1 MATSSSSTVGLKL
14 LIDTKQEKVLFAE
27 AGKDFVDFLFSL
39 LSLPLGTVIRLLD
52 KDGMVGG
59 FGKLYQSVKK
69 LHHTYMQPNSNKDV
83 LLKPKAPLGSNIL
96 KLSNTESCSRKA
108 IYMCASGKDHKYVSE
123 DPKAKCPSC
132 NQTLS
137 AQTTYVASPSTTSE
151 ETSGAG
157 GVGFVKGVVTYM
169 IMDDL
174 EVKPMSTISSITL
187 LNRFNVKDV
196 GVLQEKVV
204 DLGMQEGVKLLK
216 ASLQSKSVL
225 TSVFIGKKA
234 ATSPA

>member
-14 LIDTKQEKVLFAE
+14 LIDTKQEK
-27 AGKDFVDFLFSL
+27 
-39 LSLPLGTVIRLLD
+39 
-52 KDGMVGG
+52 
-59 FGKLYQSVKK
+59 SVKN
-69 LHHTYMQPNSNKDV
+69 LHDTYMQPNSNRDV

-96 KLSNTESCSRKA
+96 KLSESSARKA
-108 IYMCASGKDHKYVSE
+108 IYMCASGKDHKYVSV

-132 NQTLS
+132 NQNLS
-137 AQTTYVASPSTTSE
+137 AQTTYVASPSTTSK
-151 ETSGAG
+151 ETSGTD

-196 GVLQEKVV
+196 GVLQEKAV